1 LKKLTKLLVQHEV
14 TISQV
19 VTLQKCFVKDK
30 SFVEKVPLK
39 DISDAIQRVI
49 SKEDVAEKMMEFLV
63 SRSAES
69 NEEEVLYSRVINL
82 VDSLKLQTL
91 QKNCKPGFNLD
102 NKAKTKMVSTK
113 PPQKSEEGEIHA
125 LLEYVWRKIHEK
137 HKNLINAFRFFDDKA
152 KGKIKKQDFCVRLEK
167 MKILLSK
174 ADSDKIF
181 NFLDKSNSG
190 SLNFS

>member
-1 LKKLTKLLVQHEV
+1 MKKLTKLLVQHEV

-91 QKNCKPGFNLD
+91 QKNCTPGFNLD

-113 PPQKSEEGEIHA
+113 PP
-125 LLEYVWRKIHEK
+125 
-137 HKNLINAFRFFDDKA
+137 
-152 KGKIKKQDFCVRLEK
+152 
-167 MKILLSK
+167 
-174 ADSDKIF
+174 
-181 NFLDKSNSG
+181 
-190 SLNFS
+190 